1 MEDDKIF
8 PIIVFLS
15 IYSVILFGISAN
27 TKETDS
33 TKSKTTFWIGFSF
46 ALVAVIYF
54 IVKIAGIIPAFS
66 FNIPFVSEALD
77 RFAKNRVVSKHLG

>member
-1 MEDDKIF
+1 MADDKLF

-54 IVKIAGIIPAFS
+54 IAKIAGALPEFN
-66 FNIPFVSEALD
+66 FNIPLVSEALD
-77 RFAKNRVVSKHLG
+77 KFAKNRVVSKRLG